1 MFLFFQVP
9 PFLQRG
15 STVLSCHGKITG
27 IVDAKKLTKEQLG
40 LMMTGTEAGELGLD
54 KSMASEKKEEQA

>member
-1 MFLFFQVP
+1 MLAAYLLNPLKNDYTYEDVA
-9 PFLQRG
+9 R
-15 STVLSCHGKITG
+15 
-27 IVDAKKLTKEQLG
+27 EQLG